1 MAKRICAVLGVGPG
15 NGAALA
21 RRFAAGGYDIALLS
35 RSQEKLDM
43 FARQLDVGAQTF
55 PCDARDPDSMAAAF
69 SSLRES
75 MGPVDVLCY
84 NAGSGSWATPENTTV
99 DDMENAFRI
108 NATGLLSAAHQVV
121 PDMHKKGGGA
131 IMITGATASLRGGA
145 RTTAFAAAK
154 AAQRS
159 LAQSLAKDLGPRGI
173 HVALFIIDGV
183 IDLPRTRK
191 MLPDKPDTFFL
202 KPDEIAD
209 TIYHVAR
216 QPKSAWTFEMDLR
229 PFSEKW

>member
-35 RSQEKLDM
+35 RSREKLDM
-43 FARQLDVGAQTF
+43 FAGQLDVGAKTF
-55 PCDARDPDSMAAAF
+55 PCDARDPESVAAAF
-69 SSLRES
+69 SELRES

-84 NAGSGSWATPENTTV
+84 NAGSGSWATPENTTIE
-99 DDMENAFRI
+99 DMEDAFRI
-108 NATGLLSAAHQVV
+108 NALGLLSAVHQVV
-121 PDMHKKGGGA
+121 PGMLKKGGGA
-131 IMITGATASLRGGA
+131 IMVTGATASLRGGA
-145 RTTAFAAAK
+145 KTTAFAAAK

-202 KPDEIAD
+202 KPDEIAE
-209 TIYHVAR
+209 TVFHVAC
-216 QPKSAWTFEMDLR
+216 QPKSAWTFETDLR